1 MRNAASF
8 CPSFTHTHMYP
19 TPIRDA
25 LAAIDVHILFSISS
39 NSLFCHFHTSCSNF
53 VHPRKRLHAKLI
65 DQACQLFFTSVGEPF
80 LFISVH
86 PAQRP
91 KNIGS
96 NETDTLSDTHTMESY
111 LQLWYWPSAVQWC
124 VDHACLSWVSSH
136 PNQYRFSSFA
146 IPHHIGH
153 SSINRDGKSE
163 GGGQPL
169 GAADY
174 AMPHWF
180 VIIHVPTRVWHF
192 SRRAATG
199 KVTSFSGKE
208 KGKDEIWKSSRNM
221 KKGEGN
227 VNFTNAALYPSFSH
241 HLVPN

>member
-1 MRNAASF
+1 
-8 CPSFTHTHMYP
+8 
-19 TPIRDA
+19 
-25 LAAIDVHILFSISS
+25 
-39 NSLFCHFHTSCSNF
+39 
-53 VHPRKRLHAKLI
+53 
-65 DQACQLFFTSVGEPF
+65 
-80 LFISVH
+80 
-86 PAQRP
+86 
-91 KNIGS
+91 
-96 NETDTLSDTHTMESY
+96 MESY

-153 SSINRDGKSE
+153 SSINRDGESE
-163 GGGQPL
+163 GGQPL

-241 HLVPN
+241 HLVPNNQKLNKCWVQILWKCKSLMPFVSNMRWDSERILWSLRLFCHLSVYVRFVFIDEDMDNRQPPTPVAIIHSPRCDHVSSKPSTLVQAPSRGCFC